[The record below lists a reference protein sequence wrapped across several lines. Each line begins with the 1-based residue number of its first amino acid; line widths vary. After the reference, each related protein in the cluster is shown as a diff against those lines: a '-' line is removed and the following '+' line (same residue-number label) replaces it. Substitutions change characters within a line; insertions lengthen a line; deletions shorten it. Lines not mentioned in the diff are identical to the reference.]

1 MAGWGAPKGN
11 RNRMT
16 HGLESELYSALDLK
30 MIIALSKSDPTDLA
44 MEIGILRM
52 LIRRAGA
59 VAGVDPVPVLDGV
72 SSAADRLA
80 RVLKAQRVL
89 KGEAAESMTAAIA
102 AAVREL
108 GEELG
113 LGDGAS

>member
-1 MAGWGAPKGN
+1 MREIVK
-11 RNRMT
+11 
-16 HGLESELYSALDLK
+16 LSE
-30 MIIALSKSDPTDLA
+30 SDPTDLA

-59 VAGVDPVPVLDGV
+59 VKGIDPVPVLDGV

-89 KGEAAESMTAAIA
+89 KGEAA
-102 AAVREL
+102 
-108 GEELG
+108 
-113 LGDGAS
+113 

>member
-1 MAGWGAPKGN
+1 
-11 RNRMT
+11 MT
-16 HGLESELYSALDLK
+16 HGLNSELYSELDMREIVK
-30 MIIALSKSDPTDLA
+30 LSESDPTDLA

-59 VAGVDPVPVLDGV
+59 VKGIDPVPVLDGV

-113 LGDGAS
+113 LGDGSGGP

>member
-1 MAGWGAPKGN
+1 
-11 RNRMT
+11 MT
-16 HGLESELYSALDLK
+16 HGMDSELYSALDLK
-30 MIIALSKSDPTDLA
+30 MIVELAESDPTDMA
-44 MEIGILRM
+44 MEIGILRL

-59 VAGVDPVPVLDGV
+59 VTGIDPVPVLDGV

-80 RVLKAQRVL
+80 RILKAQRVL

-113 LGDGAS
+113 LGDGQS